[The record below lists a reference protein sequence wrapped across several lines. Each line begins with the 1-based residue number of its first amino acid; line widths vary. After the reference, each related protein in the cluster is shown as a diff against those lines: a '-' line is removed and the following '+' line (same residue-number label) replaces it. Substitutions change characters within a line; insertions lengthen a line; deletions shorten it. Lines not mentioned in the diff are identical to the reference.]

1 MTSCDPSVAID
12 GAGSGGLSSSR
23 QLRNSGYTLPK
34 ETLGQR
40 CLFDGELRLEVCLD
54 WCINP
59 IIEGAF
65 LRWLVMAESV
75 ATNVSQTRSCV
86 SVRSR
91 NQNPFNSNL

>member
-23 QLRNSGYTLPK
+23 LLRNYGYTLPK

-40 CLFDGELRLEVCLD
+40 CLFDGELQLEACLD
-54 WCINP
+54 WCIDP

-65 LRWLVMAESV
+65 LRWLVMAMSV
-75 ATNVSQTRSCV
+75 TTHG
-86 SVRSR
+86 
-91 NQNPFNSNL
+91 